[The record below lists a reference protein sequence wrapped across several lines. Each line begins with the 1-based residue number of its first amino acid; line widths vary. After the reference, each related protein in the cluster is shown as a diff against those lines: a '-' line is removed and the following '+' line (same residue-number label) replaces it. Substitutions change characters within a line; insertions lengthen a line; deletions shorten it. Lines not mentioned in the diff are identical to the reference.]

1 LAERFKMQSME
12 QSHFVL
18 LPGLDGTGQLF
29 APLLESLPQKFKAA
43 VVSYPTDKLLNYQ
56 QLIPHIREVM
66 PWHVPYTLIAESF
79 SGPLALL
86 FAAAQPQDL
95 QAIVLC
101 ASFIRNPLPR
111 LLDWARRWVNDSW
124 FRISPPRVLLKK
136 FLAGDDCPAPLLMG
150 LEQAIR
156 SVRPEVLAHRVRL
169 LTETNVENELRSC
182 SKPILYLSAAQDQ
195 LVGQRGLEA
204 IRAVKPNVVSRTL
217 DAPHLLLQ
225 RKPAEALIAIQNFL
239 QHNQAR
245 AAAA

>member
-1 LAERFKMQSME
+1 MQSME
-12 QSHFVL
+12 QSHLVL

-29 APLLESLPQKFKAA
+29 APLLESLPQKFKPA
-43 VVSYPTDKLLNYQ
+43 VVTYPNDKLLNYQ

-66 PWHVPYTLIAESF
+66 PWHVPYTIIAESF

-95 QAIVLC
+95 QGIVLC
-101 ASFIRNPLPR
+101 TSFIRNPLPR
-111 LLDWARRWVNDSW
+111 LLDWARRWANDSW
-124 FRISPPRVLLKK
+124 FRVSPPRLLLRK
-136 FLAGDDCPAPLLMG
+136 FLAGDDCPDSLLVA

-169 LTETNVENELRSC
+169 VTETNVESELRSC
-182 SKPILYLSAAQDQ
+182 TKPILYLAAAHDA

-204 IRAVKPNVVSRTL
+204 IRAVKANVVSRTI

-225 RKPAEALIAIQNFL
+225 RKPAEALTAIQNFL
-239 QHNQAR
+239 QQNQAR